1 MVTLGVPEWRNV
13 RLDNAEGNGECVI
26 FLFFHLTGF
35 DSGKEHSLECFKLGL
50 LSVKMFSLLD
60 CSRSD
65 RDCKVI
71 RQYIEREM
79 KTEMFKS
86 LCRDTIDQNVNEFMV
101 GYEMQYR
108 GRGGSEQWV
117 NGILC

>member
-1 MVTLGVPEWRNV
+1 
-13 RLDNAEGNGECVI
+13 
-26 FLFFHLTGF
+26 
-35 DSGKEHSLECFKLGL
+35 
-50 LSVKMFSLLD
+50 MFSLLD

-65 RDCKVI
+65 RDCDVI
-71 RQYIEREM
+71 RQSIGREM

-108 GRGGSEQWV
+108 GRGCSQQWV
-117 NGILC
+117 TEILCKLNFSPDHQIL